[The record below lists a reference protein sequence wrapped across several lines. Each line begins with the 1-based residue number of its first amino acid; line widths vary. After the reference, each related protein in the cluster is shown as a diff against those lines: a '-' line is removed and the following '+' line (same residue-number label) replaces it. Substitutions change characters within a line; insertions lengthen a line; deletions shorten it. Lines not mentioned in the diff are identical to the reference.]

1 MRKYRLFYKFAEREV
16 YMELNMMSIGERIKK
31 RRLDLRLT
39 QTDIFE
45 QCGIASG
52 TLSRIE
58 NGINVPSIIIF
69 HKLAQTLK
77 CDMDWL
83 ATGKSSNTQISSLC
97 ESEENLLNG
106 FRQLPEDEQI
116 ELLEILEMKLRKLH
130 KTRNHSAQSSQST
143 ATERND
149 IAG

>member
-1 MRKYRLFYKFAEREV
+1 
-16 YMELNMMSIGERIKK
+16 MELNMMSIGERIKT
-31 RRLDLRLT
+31 RRLDLHLT

-58 NGINVPSIIIF
+58 NGKNIPSIIIF
-69 HKLAQTLK
+69 HKLAHVLK

-83 ATGKSSNTQISSLC
+83 ATGKSSNTQILNLC

-106 FRQLPEDEQI
+106 FRELPEDEQT

-130 KTRNHSAQSSQST
+130 KARSNSAPSYQST
-143 ATERND
+143 DLKKGNV
-149 IAG
+149 AG